1 MFLSFVLF
9 AVYYFTLFL
18 VLRCSYFYCCLQFC
32 SGCLQVR
39 LRQIFTLLLFC
50 CSVILFVVL
59 RFSYSYCC
67 CCCCC
72 PGVNRKT
79 RGRNSQNAATIRRIT
94 RHQSRPSAVFR
105 VCVKTARSRSAR
117 KYWLN
122 SRIYP
127 ELCTFERRWRWLF
140 GSNGQ
145 VDSIRAIQ
153 SSTINLKSDVMKRL
167 DIYL

>member
-1 MFLSFVLF
+1 MYFVESPPLLGMFLSFVLF

-127 ELCTFERRWRWLF
+127 ELCTFERR
-140 GSNGQ
+140 
-145 VDSIRAIQ
+145 
-153 SSTINLKSDVMKRL
+153 
-167 DIYL
+167 